1 MIVCTHGDCE
11 DYCRSR
17 NMIPVSSYDGSI
29 ENYSGICRVLVTDRI
44 VTDNE
49 YFSLKSKMLFRGVE
63 LVSTRHEDTE
73 GVSRFIFENLEKR
86 RGKKSGGRNKF
97 GYQNIGGEIK
107 LTEKG
112 RRVVK
117 RIFELRD
124 QGCTYSR
131 IRDDDNVR
139 HLDGRL
145 LSISTIQI
153 IIENRDF
160 YEKEGL

>member
-1 MIVCTHGDCE
+1 MIVCTQGNVE
-11 DYCRSR
+11 NYCRSR

-29 ENYSGICRVLVTDRI
+29 ENYSGISRVLVTDRI

-63 LVSTRHEDTE
+63 LISTRHEDTE
-73 GVSRFIFENLEKR
+73 GVSRFIVENLEKR

-112 RRVVK
+112 RQVVK